1 MGINKNRFDD
11 ETWAS
16 LPTILGMLPES
27 ISLHIWADPHSSA
40 AEKEAVELADL
51 LSQNF
56 EKISYR
62 VFPQRISYAYYP
74 VIGVIRSSEDEQIDY
89 GIRIIGLPL
98 GYQMTSLLA
107 AAQCVSFQGMTSEAK
122 TRIQIRNLSEETTL
136 ELITSADDEAGTV
149 MAQRIFNMAVISR
162 YVRSYLIMSDA
173 FPEALT
179 RYSVSQLPHLVIN
192 RRVHLTGVATEES
205 ILHHIARN
213 IGDKKKQNE
222 DQAG

>member
-1 MGINKNRFDD
+1 MGSNEDRFDD

-16 LPTILGMLPES
+16 LPTILGKLPES
-27 ISLHIWADPHSSA
+27 IRLHLWADPHSSD
-40 AEKEAVELADL
+40 AEKEAIELADL

-56 EKISYR
+56 KKVSYR
-62 VFPQRISYAYYP
+62 VFPRRINYDFYP
-74 VIGVIRSSEDEQIDY
+74 VIGVMRLSSDAEIDH
-89 GIRIIGLPL
+89 GIRIIGLPV

-107 AAQCVSFQGMTSEAK
+107 GIQCVAFQGMTSEAK
-122 TRIQIRNLSEETTL
+122 TRIQISNLSEETIL

-149 MAQRIFNMAVISR
+149 MAQRIFNMAVISP

-179 RYSVSQLPHLVIN
+179 RYSVSQVPHLVIN
-192 RRVHLTGVATEES
+192 RRVHLTGVAGEES

-213 IGDKKKQNE
+213 IRDKKKQNE
-222 DQAG
+222 DQA